1 MRLLAKQPL
10 SYITSN
16 KQIQLVGK
24 VIWHNKDIKSIWA
37 FKPVVHLLQINFW
50 QMETRQHLKWKYII
64 ILNWLQAT
72 ETKEDGG
79 VMFFVED
86 LEYMDIHAFLI

>member
-16 KQIQLVGK
+16 KQIQLVVK

-79 VMFFVED
+79 VMFFVEN